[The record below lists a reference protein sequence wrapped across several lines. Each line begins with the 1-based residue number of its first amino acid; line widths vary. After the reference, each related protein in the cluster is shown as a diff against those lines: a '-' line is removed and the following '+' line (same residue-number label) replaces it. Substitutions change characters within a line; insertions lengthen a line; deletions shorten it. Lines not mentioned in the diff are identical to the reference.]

1 MKIKAV
7 VTLDNKDINALTPF
21 TVTGTVTNGA
31 IAAGDCFIIE
41 RPQPYVESLA
51 AYLKGGAPLTDFFA
65 AFPESEKANLKLLSS
80 TPAGS
85 EVTWQDK
92 EKIKITA
99 KAAAAVSF
107 AFKVASMKNPFSA
120 IQKTTLDVRHYAG
133 CNLGAPTA
141 VDGAMPTMAE

>member
-1 MKIKAV
+1 MKIKV
-7 VTLDNKDINALTPF
+7 LVTLDSRETNALTPF
-21 TVTGTVTNGA
+21 TISGVVTNGA
-31 IAAGDCFIIE
+31 IAPNDCLIIQ

-51 AYLKGGAPLTDFFA
+51 AYGGAVTDFFA
-65 AFPESEKANLKLLSS
+65 AFPESDKANLKLLSS

-85 EVTWQDK
+85 EIAWQDK
-92 EKIKITA
+92 EKVKITF
-99 KAAAAVSF
+99 KAAAAVNF

-141 VDGAMPTMAE
+141 VDGAMPTMAD